1 MTSLV
6 RRYGFINAKLRARL
20 TKLVDEHLIEQ
31 IIDAPTLDDALIFLR
46 NTPFS
51 AIESL
56 YTRSG
61 DLKAGELELFKQEIN
76 LYRDLEKYLEGE
88 VLDMIRALSLYG
100 EIENVK
106 NALRLFFDHTY
117 RGRDIEEAALFLYP
131 HRIEHDIDAV
141 RLAHAKN
148 MDEAVGVLAESPY
161 GEVLDQHRES
171 VETGQSLFQVE
182 IALDQYYFR
191 NLIEKAGKLHR
202 RDRRIALRI
211 VGIEIDLLNIN
222 WVVRFRNFYRLP
234 QETVLGLAIP
244 HGHTIDQDALRDV
257 YASENVTRILQGII
271 TKKYPS
277 LAVFLSSGASDT
289 NSRILLIEQ
298 VLDHILMLEVRR
310 ILSGYPFSIG
320 IILAYFILKRR
331 DIRRIGTVLHAKQ
344 YNLKKER
351 IKDIL

>member
-20 TKLVDEHLIEQ
+20 TKLIDEHLIEQ
-31 IIDAPTLDDALIFLR
+31 LIDAPTLEDALIFLR

-61 DLKAGELELFKQEIN
+61 DLKAGELELFNQEIN
-76 LYRDLEKYLEGE
+76 LYRELEKYLEGE
-88 VLDMIRALSLYG
+88 VLDMIRALALYG

-106 NALRLFFDHTY
+106 NGLRLFFDHTL
-117 RGRDIEEAALFLYP
+117 RGRDIEEATLFLYP
-131 HRIEHDIDAV
+131 HRIEHAIDAV
-141 RLAHAKN
+141 RLAHAHN
-148 MDEAVGVLAESPY
+148 LDEAVQLLAESPY
-161 GEVLDQHRES
+161 GQIVDRHRES
-171 VETGQSLFQVE
+171 IETGQSLFQVE
-182 IALDQYYFR
+182 IALDQYYYN
-191 NLIEKAGKLHR
+191 NLIEKAGALNK
-202 RDRRIALRI
+202 RDRRIALRLI
-211 VGIEIDLLNIN
+211 GIEIDLLNIS

-244 HGHTIDQDALRDV
+244 HGHTIDQDALREV

-277 LAVFLSSGASDT
+277 LAVFLSSETGDT

-298 VLDHILMLEVRR
+298 VLDQILMLEVRR

-331 DIRRIGTVLHAKQ
+331 DIRRIGTVLNAKQ
-344 YNLKKER
+344 YNMKKER
-351 IKDIL
+351 IRDIL